1 VNPRDTA
8 HDAARDAEGA
18 AAVPP
23 KPVPDHSSAPA
34 PPSWLLVAMV
44 GAGPFTLQIIVPL
57 LPGFAVLFAAPAG
70 TAQLLLTLALLGI
83 AVGQLFYGPLSDRF
97 GRRPLVIAAFALFL
111 AASLGAA
118 AAGMIAML
126 VALRTI
132 QAIGGCGGMVIGRA
146 MIRDCFPREKAASVL
161 GYVMMGMTVAP
172 MVAPFVGSV
181 MLENFGWRSVFLL
194 CAAIGA
200 VLLVAILR
208 WLPETLRHRQEM
220 PGIAGLATMYGAL
233 LQVPAFRGHAA
244 VVALSSGVFF
254 TFLGGAPH
262 VVVTGLGL
270 APRDYATAF
279 LATSGFFAFG
289 NFLAGRYSQR
299 VGVFRMIEIGTA
311 LSFVGVTGALLAVIF
326 LPPSILNLFVP
337 SVLMAIGNGIS
348 QTNAMVSALSVRP
361 QLAGTASGLTGF
373 AQMGT
378 GAALSWAAGAL
389 ESGSG
394 VATTGIMMAS
404 AAATQIVLAV
414 MRLRRIG

>member
-1 VNPRDTA
+1 VNPRDA
-8 HDAARDAEGA
+8 VGVGA
-18 AAVPP
+18 LPP
-23 KPVPDHSSAPA
+23 PVLGPVLGQT

-83 AVGQLFYGPLSDRF
+83 AFGQLLYGPLSDRF
-97 GRRPLVIAAFALFL
+97 GRRPLVIAAFVLFL

-118 AAGMIAML
+118 AAGAITTL
-126 VALRTI
+126 VALRTV

-172 MVAPFVGSV
+172 MLAPFVGSV

-200 VLLVAILR
+200 VLLAAILR
-208 WLPETLRHRQEM
+208 FLPETLRQPQDL
-220 PGIAGLATMYGAL
+220 PGLAGLSAMYGSL
-233 LQVPAFRGHAA
+233 LAVPAFRGYSAT
-244 VVALSSGVFF
+244 VALSSGVFF

-311 LSFVGVTGALLAVIF
+311 LSFVGVAAALLAVIF

-348 QTNAMVSALSVRP
+348 QTNAMVSSLSVRP

-373 AQMGT
+373 AQMGV
-378 GAALSWAAGAL
+378 GAALSWVAGAL
-389 ESGSG
+389 EGGSG
-394 VATTGIMMAS
+394 IATTGIMMLS
-404 AAATQIVLAV
+404 AAATQLVLAV
-414 MRLRRIG
+414 MRLRGIS